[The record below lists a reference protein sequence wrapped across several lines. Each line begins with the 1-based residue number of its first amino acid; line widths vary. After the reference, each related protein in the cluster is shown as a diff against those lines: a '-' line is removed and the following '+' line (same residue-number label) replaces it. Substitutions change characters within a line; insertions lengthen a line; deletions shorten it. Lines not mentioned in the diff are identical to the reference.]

1 MEIFAHKKTLEP
13 LYTANRESLFGLSRQ
28 EFRDNNF
35 ANSLLLNRMNSVL
48 NQGNIDKPVGF
59 YDFIGKIL
67 DYREWAAEC
76 NYVLHEV
83 PLPMLH
89 KTPEWLAFFPEISQ
103 SHHQNDESFY
113 KQGVFLCEASECY
126 GVKVLFPLGP
136 RFNNQIDEVYGF
148 FSNRLSF
155 LCGDSDKWA
164 LRYMEG
170 WPYIRHISNDF
181 DYALFDFSYCANEVF
196 EIDEPCIFLGSNQN
210 YGHWLLDFLPKLYVI
225 EQFEHLKNLPIVVG
239 KLKEYQKESL
249 ELIGIDKNHPIIE
262 IPQDKGLLYKFKKV
276 FLSSKPPYG
285 VVKDFL
291 RKKLVK
297 SIPRQGKGRRL
308 YLSRKNQGVRN
319 RVYNED
325 EISAFLQILG
335 FEVIFPERLSIRE
348 TVEIFSQAE
357 MIVSSV
363 GAEFT
368 NIAFTD
374 NCAVILLMSN
384 LLIESK
390 EISYV
395 SLLQQ
400 SFTLCDYLK
409 PVISKVKEE
418 GFFNIN
424 DDVSEYR
431 VQDIGRAII
440 EAEAA
445 LKKMVI

>member
-1 MEIFAHKKTLEP
+1 M
-13 LYTANRESLFGLSRQ
+13 
-28 EFRDNNF
+28 
-35 ANSLLLNRMNSVL
+35 
-48 NQGNIDKPVGF
+48 
-59 YDFIGKIL
+59 
-67 DYREWAAEC
+67 
-76 NYVLHEV
+76 
-83 PLPMLH
+83 
-89 KTPEWLAFFPEISQ
+89 
-103 SHHQNDESFY
+103 
-113 KQGVFLCEASECY
+113 
-126 GVKVLFPLGP
+126 
-136 RFNNQIDEVYGF
+136 
-148 FSNRLSF
+148 
-155 LCGDSDKWA
+155 
-164 LRYMEG
+164 
-170 WPYIRHISNDF
+170 
-181 DYALFDFSYCANEVF
+181 
-196 EIDEPCIFLGSNQN
+196 
-210 YGHWLLDFLPKLYVI
+210 
-225 EQFEHLKNLPIVVG
+225 G

-249 ELIGIDKNHPIIE
+249 ELLGIDKNHPIIE

-285 VVKDFL
+285 VVKDFF

-325 EISAFLQILG
+325 EVSAFLQILG

-363 GAEFT
+363 GAEFA

-374 NCAVILLMSN
+374 RCAVIVLMSN

-445 LKKMVI
+445 LEKMVI

>member
-1 MEIFAHKKTLEP
+1 MDILGHKKTLEP
-13 LYTANRESLFGLSRQ
+13 LYTVNRESL
-28 EFRDNNF
+28 
-35 ANSLLLNRMNSVL
+35 
-48 NQGNIDKPVGF
+48 
-59 YDFIGKIL
+59 
-67 DYREWAAEC
+67 
-76 NYVLHEV
+76 
-83 PLPMLH
+83 
-89 KTPEWLAFFPEISQ
+89 
-103 SHHQNDESFY
+103 
-113 KQGVFLCEASECY
+113 
-126 GVKVLFPLGP
+126 
-136 RFNNQIDEVYGF
+136 
-148 FSNRLSF
+148 

-196 EIDEPCIFLGSNQN
+196 EIDEPCIFLGSHQN

-225 EQFEHLKNLPIVVG
+225 EQFEHLKNLPIIVG
-239 KLKEYQKESL
+239 ELKEFQKESL
-249 ELIGIDKNHPIIE
+249 ELLGIDKNHPIIV
-262 IPQDKGLLYKFKKV
+262 IPKDKGLLYRFKKV

-285 VVKDFL
+285 VVKDFY

-325 EISAFLQILG
+325 EVSAFLQILG

-348 TVEIFSQAE
+348 TVEIFSQTE
-357 MIVSSV
+357 MIVCSV
-363 GAEFT
+363 GAEFS

-374 NCAVILLMSN
+374 KCTLILLMSN
-384 LLIESK
+384 SLIEGS
-390 EISYV
+390 EFSYV
-395 SLLQQ
+395 SMLQQ
-400 SFTLCDYLK
+400 AFTLCDYLK

-418 GFFNIN
+418 GVFNIN
-424 DDVSEYR
+424 YDVSEYR